1 MTVEVSSN
9 GVDYTRGG
17 MEVWYHGEA
26 RLMAVRPSTGPEGG
40 GTEVTLVGDG
50 MVRGGVHSRCRF
62 GAGEDREGRARWET
76 STAVACTTPGSGG
89 LVGNVT
95 VELVG
100 EEGRASG
107 SNGVRYEYRREGG
120 IAVGDGRAGRPEVR
134 VDGMR
139 PSFGRVTGG
148 TMVTLTGRGLM
159 WEGMGVFG
167 CRFGS
172 AASVAAHSTS
182 SSMVQCVTPEAVEGG
197 KVSMVLEEDGER
209 VWEGGEAYAYEAAAS
224 VHGIRPMFGSAM
236 EGHNVTVMGRHFSNT
251 GALTCRVGMG
261 RQAVARWLS
270 STSVVCVLPAAEGR
284 TGGTQNV
291 TVDVSNNGADFS
303 EGGGARFRYVA
314 GSATVASMT
323 PSWGPSGRGTAV
335 TVVGAG
341 LEEAEEGLV
350 MCRVGSMT
358 ASCAGRTEGRG
369 VVCVLPGQRA
379 QQVEVEV
386 SRDGGETYG
395 AAGRVFEYVTDGV
408 VVRMVPSEGPVE
420 GGTRV
425 RVVGEHLREGGETG
439 CVFGRGGTYVAGR
452 WESSSVVQ
460 CTSPMMTE
468 EGVVRVLAV
477 SDGVEMSGE
486 DEGGRFV
493 YKEWPSV
500 ESVEPEEGHAGEE
513 TVVRVGMAG
522 GAPLEVGGRVE
533 CRVGGRERLEGR
545 VTTGRSVE
553 CKLPGRSQGNVT
565 VEVSLNGEDWV
576 GGGVQ
581 FRYRGICVTGAVVP
595 SMGTEEGGTTV
606 TVQGRGF
613 KEGSTGGGRCV
624 VSVWGGGGG
633 GGRCG
638 VGRGGEVRGTG
649 ERRS

>member
-1 MTVEVSSN
+1 M
-9 GVDYTRGG
+9 
-17 MEVWYHGEA
+17 
-26 RLMAVRPSTGPEGG
+26 
-40 GTEVTLVGDG
+40 
-50 MVRGGVHSRCRF
+50 
-62 GAGEDREGRARWET
+62 
-76 STAVACTTPGSGG
+76 
-89 LVGNVT
+89 
-95 VELVG
+95 
-100 EEGRASG
+100 
-107 SNGVRYEYRREGG
+107 
-120 IAVGDGRAGRPEVR
+120 
-134 VDGMR
+134 
-139 PSFGRVTGG
+139 
-148 TMVTLTGRGLM
+148 
-159 WEGMGVFG
+159 
-167 CRFGS
+167 
-172 AASVAAHSTS
+172 
-182 SSMVQCVTPEAVEGG
+182 
-197 KVSMVLEEDGER
+197 
-209 VWEGGEAYAYEAAAS
+209 
-224 VHGIRPMFGSAM
+224 
-236 EGHNVTVMGRHFSNT
+236 
-251 GALTCRVGMG
+251 
-261 RQAVARWLS
+261 
-270 STSVVCVLPAAEGR
+270 
-284 TGGTQNV
+284 
-291 TVDVSNNGADFS
+291 
-303 EGGGARFRYVA
+303 
-314 GSATVASMT
+314 
-323 PSWGPSGRGTAV
+323 

-408 VVRMVPSEGPVE
+408 VVRMVPSEGPVG

-513 TVVRVGMAG
+513 TVVRVGRAG

-533 CRVGGRERLEGR
+533 CN
-545 VTTGRSVE
+545 
-553 CKLPGRSQGNVT
+553 LPERSQGNVT

-606 TVQGRGF
+606 TV
-613 KEGSTGGGRCV
+613 
-624 VSVWGGGGG
+624 
-633 GGRCG
+633 
-638 VGRGGEVRGTG
+638 
-649 ERRS
+649 

>member
-1 MTVEVSSN
+1 
-9 GVDYTRGG
+9 
-17 MEVWYHGEA
+17 
-26 RLMAVRPSTGPEGG
+26 
-40 GTEVTLVGDG
+40 
-50 MVRGGVHSRCRF
+50 
-62 GAGEDREGRARWET
+62 
-76 STAVACTTPGSGG
+76 
-89 LVGNVT
+89 VGNVT

-120 IAVGDGRAGRPEVR
+120 IAVGAGRAGRPDVR

-148 TMVTLTGRGLM
+148 TRGTLTGRGLM
-159 WEGMGVFG
+159 WWEGMGVLR

-172 AASVAAHSTS
+172 AASVAAHATS
-182 SSMVQCVTPEAVEGG
+182 SSMVQCVTPEAMEGG
-197 KVSMVLEEDGER
+197 KVAMVLEEDGEA
-209 VWEGGEAYAYEAAAS
+209 VWEGGGAYVYEAAAS
-224 VHGIRPMFGSAM
+224 VHGIRPMMGSAM
-236 EGHNVTVMGRHFSNT
+236 VGHNVTVMGRHFSNT

-270 STSVVCVLPAAEGR
+270 STSVVCVLPAGGEGR

-323 PSWGPSGRGTAV
+323 PSWGPSGRGTVV

-341 LEEAEEGLV
+341 LEEAEEGSV

-358 ASCAGRTEGRG
+358 AWCAGREEGRG

-379 QQVEVEV
+379 QQVAVEV

-395 AAGRVFEYVTDGV
+395 AVGRVFEYVTDGV
-408 VVRMVPSEGPVE
+408 VVRMVPSEGPLG

-425 RVVGEHLREGGETG
+425 RVVGEHLREGRETG
-439 CVFGRGGTYVAGR
+439 CVFGRGGAYVVGR
-452 WESSSVVQ
+452 WESSSVVH
-460 CTSPMMTE
+460 CTSPMMRE

-477 SDGVEMSGE
+477 ADGVELSGE
-486 DEGGRFV
+486 EGGGRFV
-493 YKEWPSV
+493 YKEWPRV
-500 ESVEPEEGHAGEE
+500 ESMDPEEGHAGEE

-522 GAPLEVGGRVE
+522 GAVLEVGGRVE
-533 CRVGGRERLEGR
+533 CRVGGRERVEGR

-613 KEGSTGGGRCV
+613 KEGLTGGGRGV
-624 VSVWGGGGG
+624 VSVWGGRCGGG
-633 GGRCG
+633 TCG
-638 VGRGGEVRGTG
+638 VGRGGEVRGSG
-649 ERRS
+649 EGRS